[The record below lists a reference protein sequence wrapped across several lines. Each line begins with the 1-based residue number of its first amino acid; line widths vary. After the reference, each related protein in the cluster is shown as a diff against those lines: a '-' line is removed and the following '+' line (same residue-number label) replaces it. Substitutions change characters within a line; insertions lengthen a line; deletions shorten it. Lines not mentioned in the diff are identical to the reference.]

1 MRRLIRT
8 SLACVLLFPA
18 AAFAQTDNQHYLRS
32 GWQIESGCKVSET
45 GDVVSTAAFH
55 PKGWLPAT
63 VPTTV
68 LAAQVAAGLY
78 PDPYFGMNLRNIP
91 GNNSHPIQ
99 KMFANLPM
107 PADSP
112 YACPWWY
119 RTEFTVPPS
128 FRGKQGSPVRP
139 GLANWGGKQV
149 WLHFGGV
156 NYRANVWVNGK
167 QIANSND
174 MAGMWREWEFNITP
188 QLATGTN
195 VLAVQVY
202 AQKENELGITFVDW
216 NPMPPDKD
224 MGLYRPVYLT
234 SSGPVTVRHAFV
246 NAKLDAD
253 LKTAQLEAT
262 VELTNATDKVIN
274 GYTYYYVS
282 VPCPSSVLSAARQG
296 DGGCGAGKATRSL
309 DVTLQPGET
318 RTIEFSAI
326 SIDEPR
332 TWWPYG
338 LGDQYIYRSTFYFN
352 LPDENGKK
360 PMFFGVKDRNISDEE
375 DVSFAIRSVTSEL
388 TPDGYRLFKVN
399 GKNFLVRGAGW
410 TPDMM
415 LRQDPKRLQAEM
427 NYARDMH
434 LNTLRLEGK
443 LETDEFFDLADRM
456 GIMIMAGWCCCDHWE
471 HWKDWKPE
479 DYTISAA
486 SLADEIRRLRNHP
499 SLLVWLNGSDNPPPE
514 DVERKYISVLEQYK
528 WPNPYISSATAK
540 PTTVTGASGVKMTGP
555 YEWVPPMYWMTD
567 KNQRGGAW
575 GFNTETSPGAAIPV
589 AESIRHMFPQTS
601 WWPQDDVWNYHAGLG
616 NFKNLDIYNAAL
628 AGRYGPAASLDQYTK
643 QSQAAA
649 YDGERAMFEA
659 YVRNRYT
666 STGVIQWMYNNA
678 WPGLIWHLYD
688 YFLVPGGGYFGTK
701 KANEPLHAMY
711 GYDDRSVRV
720 SNITQQPVSGLRVTA
735 RVLNFDMT
743 EKYART
749 VTIDAAADSVVKAL
763 EVPAVDGLS
772 PAYFLDLRAS
782 DARGHLVS
790 RNFYWLSTK
799 ADELDWA
806 KSNHFVTP
814 QSQSGDLTQL
824 NSLPKVKLQTARV
837 ALGAA
842 AQDTIAASVKNPSK
856 SLAFQVRLRVTDGP
870 GGDEIVPVR
879 WEDNY
884 FSLLPGESQTVTATF
899 DPGALTGKRPTV
911 RIDGWNVEPAT
922 IRQDERSKPNAE
934 EQRTQRT
941 QEIETSLP
949 RINADLPG
957 SRTRDR
963 NSVLIRG
970 K

>member
-1 MRRLIRT
+1 MSSSHKDNFMRRT
-8 SLACVLLFPA
+8 LLLLLCSVPL
-18 AAFAQTDNQHYLRS
+18 FAQSDTKHFLRS
-32 GWQIESGCKVSET
+32 GWQIESGCKATET
-45 GDVVSTAAFH
+45 GDVLSTTSYK

-91 GNNSHPIQ
+91 GNNSHPIT

-119 RTEFTVPPS
+119 RTEFTLPAA
-128 FRGKQGSPVRP
+128 FR
-139 GLANWGGKQV
+139 GKQV

-156 NYRANVWVNGK
+156 NFRANVWVNGK

-188 QLATGTN
+188 QLANGAN

-202 AQKENELGITFVDW
+202 AQKENDLGITFVDW

-234 SSGPVTVRHAFV
+234 TSGPVAVRHPFV
-246 NAKLDAD
+246 SAKLDPD
-253 LKTAQLEAT
+253 LKKAVLEAT
-262 VELTNATDKVIN
+262 VELTNTSASPVT
-274 GYTYYYVS
+274 GYAEYRVDLHSLYAEAHADE
-282 VPCPSSVLSAARQG
+282 AARLRRQG
-296 DGGCGAGKATRSL
+296 EARVKAGFKPLEIDNGTAAISGGG
-309 DVTLQPGET
+309 DVVTLAPGESKT
-318 RTIEFSAI
+318 VSLAALDLDT
-326 SIDEPR
+326 PR

-338 LGDQYIYRSTFYFN
+338 MGAQDMYEANFRFLSKESVDSTAPSPRVPKGYS
-352 LPDENGKK
+352 
-360 PMFFGVKDRNISDEE
+360 VSDEQTIR
-375 DVSFAIRSVTSEL
+375 FAIRSVTSEL
-388 TPDGYRLFKVN
+388 TPEGYRLFKVN

-415 LRQDPKRLQAEM
+415 LRQTPQRLQAEM

-499 SLLVWLNGSDNPPPE
+499 SLLVWLNGSDNPPPP
-514 DVERKYISVLEQYK
+514 DVEQKYIDVLHQYN

-555 YEWVPPMYWMTD
+555 YEWVPPMYWTAD
-567 KNQRGGAW
+567 KSEHGGAW

-589 AESIRHMFPQTS
+589 AESIRHMLPQPS

-616 NFKNLDIYNAAL
+616 NFKNLDIYNASL
-628 AGRYGPAASLDQYTK
+628 AARYGKAANLEQYVW

-649 YDGERAMFEA
+649 YDGQRAMFEA
-659 YVRNRYT
+659 YIRNRYT

-678 WPGLIWHLYD
+678 WPGTIWHLYD

-701 KANEPLHAMY
+701 KANEPLHVLY

-720 SNITQQPVSGLRVTA
+720 SNLDRQGVSGLRVSA

-743 EKYART
+743 EKFARS
-749 VTIDAAADSVVKAL
+749 VTIDAAPDSVVSAL
-763 EVPAVDGLS
+763 EIPVLDGLTS
-772 PAYFLDLRAS
+772 TYFLDLRVADAS
-782 DARGHLVS
+782 GRALS

-799 ADELDWA
+799 PDVLDWPNT
-806 KSNHFVTP
+806 KFFYTP
-814 QSQSGDLTQL
+814 LAQSGDFTQL
-824 NSLPKVKLQTARV
+824 SSLPKVKVRATRV
-837 ALGAA
+837 APGDSHVAPGVPAPRPEPETSGERLA
-842 AQDTIAASVKNPSK
+842 ISVTNPTK
-856 SLAFQVRLRVTDGP
+856 SLAFQVRVRVTDGAN
-870 GGDEIVPVR
+870 GDEIVPVR
-879 WEDNY
+879 WDDNY
-884 FSLLPGESQTVTATF
+884 FSLLPAGSQTVTARF
-899 DPGALTGKRPTV
+899 EPGALAGKHPV
-911 RIDGWNVEPAT
+911 VHVDGWNVEPAT
-922 IRQDERSKPNAE
+922 VR
-934 EQRTQRT
+934 
-941 QEIETSLP
+941 
-949 RINADLPG
+949 
-957 SRTRDR
+957 
-963 NSVLIRG
+963 
-970 K
+970 